1 MARRLRIEICGYH
14 HVYNRGVAKNNIFLN
29 NQDKEKFLEVLGDVA
44 KEFKFNIHSFCLMD
58 NHYHLLIENQK
69 ENLSDGMR
77 QLNSKYA
84 SYFNRKHDRVGHLW
98 QDRFKSWFVMSD
110 EYLFTLF
117 KYIESNPVKAK
128 MTKKI
133 GEYKY
138 SATYSILNDGVPLFL
153 KNSFVLRDYNTA
165 ELFET
170 LSIPFAENEMHKIDK
185 FHKIVFKMNRDEIVQ
200 TKKLELKEYFRHID
214 TKSDR
219 NSAINKA
226 FKDDYSKSEI
236 SREIGLSV
244 TGVSNIIQ
252 KFKIEGWPLL
262 LSKVNFSKIRKIK
275 LRG

>member
-1 MARRLRIEICGYH
+1 MARRLRIEMCGYH

-29 NQDKEKFLEVLGDVA
+29 NQDKEKFLQILGDVA

-58 NHYHLLIENQK
+58 NHYHILIENKK
-69 ENLSDGMR
+69 ENLSNGMR

-128 MTKKI
+128 MTNKI

-170 LSIPFAENEMHKIDK
+170 LSIPFKENEMDKIDK
-185 FHKIVFKMNRDEIVQ
+185 FHKIVFKTDRDEIVQ
-200 TKKLELKEYFRHID
+200 TKKVELKEYFRQID
-214 TKSDR
+214 SKSDR
-219 NSAINKA
+219 NSAIQKA
-226 FKDDYSKSEI
+226 FQDDYSKSEI

-244 TGVSNIIQ
+244 TGVSNIIK
-252 KFKIEGWPLL
+252 KFKIEG
-262 LSKVNFSKIRKIK
+262 
-275 LRG
+275 

>member
-29 NQDKEKFLEVLGDVA
+29 NQDKEKFLEILGYVA

-69 ENLSDGMR
+69 ENLSSGMR
-77 QLNSKYA
+77 QLNSTYA

-98 QDRFKSWFVMSD
+98 QDRYKSWFVMSD

-128 MTKKI
+128 MSKKI

-165 ELFET
+165 ELFDT
-170 LSIPFAENEMHKIDK
+170 LSIPLANYEIQKIDK
-185 FHKIVFKMNRDEIVQ
+185 FHKIVFKTNKDEIVQ
-200 TKKLELKEYFRHID
+200 TKTVELKEYFNSVVS
-214 TKSDR
+214 KSDR
-219 NSAINKA
+219 NIAIQKA
-226 FKDDYSKSEI
+226 FNGDYSKSEI

-244 TGVSNIIQ
+244 TGVSNIIK
-252 KFKIEGWPLL
+252 KFKIEG
-262 LSKVNFSKIRKIK
+262 
-275 LRG
+275 